1 MADRYDHKIIEA
13 KWRNRWAERD
23 IYRTYEDNSKPK
35 KYILEM
41 FPYPSGALHMGHVR
55 NYSIGDVVARYNKM
69 NGYNVLH
76 PIGYDAFGMPAENA
90 AIARGIHPKKWT
102 FGNIESMRVQLKQ
115 MGLSYDWSRE
125 VNTAGPDYYRWG
137 QWLFLKFYERGLA
150 YRKKA
155 TVNWCPGCET
165 VLANEQ
171 VEAGGCW
178 RCGTVAEQRELEQ
191 WFFKITDYA
200 ERLLYDLDD
209 LDGWPE
215 RVKIMQRNWIGRSEG
230 AYVDFEI
237 KGGGEKVSVFTT
249 RPDTLYGSTF
259 FLLAPEHP
267 LVDRLV
273 AGTEYE
279 AGAKEFRHKVASETE
294 IDRTSAE
301 KEKNGFFTGA
311 YAINPVN
318 GEDIPVYLADY
329 VLMGYGT
336 GAVMA
341 VPAHD
346 QRDFEF
352 ATKYDLPIRVVIQ
365 PEGEQLASS
374 TMAQAYEGEGVM
386 VNSGPFDGMP
396 QAQGV
401 TGVTGYLKERGLG
414 EAAVNYRL
422 RDWLI
427 SRQRYWGNPIPMVY
441 CDNCGVVPAKVE
453 DLPIKLPDDVEITG
467 SGGSPLAR
475 HESFIHTACPACGGA
490 ARRETDTMDTFIDSS
505 WYFLRY
511 CSPHDE
517 TLPFTKD
524 AVDYW
529 MPVDQY
535 IGGIEHAV
543 LHLLYSRFFT
553 KVLSDMGLVGVIEP
567 FTNLL
572 TQGMVI
578 KDGAKMSKSKGNVV
592 DPGKII
598 SRYGADT
605 ARLFILFASPPEKE
619 LEWSDR
625 GVEGSYRFLNRVW
638 RLVEDS
644 KALVV
649 EAGAGNE
656 ATFNF
661 SRQAHDAP
669 AAGAGSADGLGQ
681 HDREVRFMVH
691 RTIKRVT
698 EDIGRFSFNTAI
710 SAVMELVNTLYK
722 YNESAQ
728 RNPAVMREAIDSLV
742 LLLAPFAP
750 HLIEELWEGLGN
762 ADSVHLQAWPAFD
775 PEFAKAEEVTLVV
788 QINGKVRDKI
798 TVAADIAE
806 GEMKEIALA
815 SDKVNTYV
823 GDADIKNIFIV
834 PGKLVNIVIEQ
845 S

>member
-1 MADRYDHKIIEA
+1 MADRYDHKEIEA
-13 KWRNRWAERD
+13 KWQKRWAEQD
-23 IYRTYEDNSKPK
+23 IYRTYEDASKPK

-90 AIARGIHPKKWT
+90 AIARSIHPKKWT
-102 FGNIESMRVQLKQ
+102 FSNIESMREQLKQ

-125 VNTAGPDYYRWG
+125 VNTASPDYYRWG

-155 TVNWCPGCET
+155 TVNWCPSCET

-171 VEAGGCW
+171 VEDGGCW
-178 RCGTVAEQRELEQ
+178 RCGAVAEQRELEQ

-237 KGGGEKVSVFTT
+237 KGGDEKVTVFTT

-267 LVDRLV
+267 LVDKLV
-273 AGTEYE
+273 AGTAYE
-279 AGAKEFRHKVASETE
+279 AGAKEFRHKVAAETE

-318 GEDIPVYLADY
+318 GEEIPVYLADY

-352 ATKYDLPIRVVIQ
+352 ATKYDLPIRVVIE

-374 TMAQAYEGEGVM
+374 MMTQAYEGEGVM
-386 VNSGPFDGMP
+386 VNSGPFDGTP

-401 TGVTGYLKERGLG
+401 TKVTEYLKERGVG

-441 CDNCGVVPAKVE
+441 CDSCGVVPAKEE
-453 DLPIKLPDDVEITG
+453 DLPIRLPDDVEITG

-517 TLPFTKD
+517 TLPFAKE

-578 KDGAKMSKSKGNVV
+578 KDGAKMSKSKGNVI
-592 DPGKII
+592 DPGAII

-644 KALVV
+644 KGLI
-649 EAGAGNE
+649 AGVA
-656 ATFNF
+656 
-661 SRQAHDAP
+661 
-669 AAGAGSADGLGQ
+669 AAGARSADNLGP
-681 HDREVRFMVH
+681 DEREVRFMVH

-698 EDIGRFSFNTAI
+698 EDIERFSFNTAI

-762 ADSVHLQAWPAFD
+762 ADSVHLQTWPAFD
-775 PEFAKAEEVTLVV
+775 PELAKSEEVTLVV

-806 GEMKEIALA
+806 DEMKEIALA
-815 SDKVNTYV
+815 SDKVKAHV
-823 GDADIKNIFIV
+823 GDADVKNIFIV
-834 PGKLVNIVIEQ
+834 PGKLVNIVIK
-845 S
+845 